1 MRRTGE
7 LARRERIFPAALGSR
22 GAVFDVAIIRCAKG
36 VTTGYED
43 GLDRAY
49 ERAGQRIARQLTGR
63 RPQRAEMS
71 AQGSPARNAQ
81 RG

>member
-1 MRRTGE
+1 M
-7 LARRERIFPAALGSR
+7 
-22 GAVFDVAIIRCAKG
+22 AIIRCAKG

-71 AQGSPARNAQ
+71 AQGSPARNALGVSGAGRKPISNRQ
-81 RG
+81 IG